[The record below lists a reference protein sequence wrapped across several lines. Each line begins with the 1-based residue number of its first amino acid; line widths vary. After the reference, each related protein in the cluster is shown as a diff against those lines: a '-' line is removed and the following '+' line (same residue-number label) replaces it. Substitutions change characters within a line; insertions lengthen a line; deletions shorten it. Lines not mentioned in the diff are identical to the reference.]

1 MPENAGSDEAK
12 ARANPFRLD
21 GLTALITGAS
31 RGIGEGC
38 ARLFAHQ
45 GAHVVLVARDA
56 SLLAALQAQI
66 RADGGSADAWALD
79 VTDQRSVAE
88 RVARLPRL
96 DVLLNNAG
104 TNRPQACLDVDAP
117 TFDSIFNLNVRAAF
131 FVAQAAARRMVDLG
145 RPGSIIMTSS
155 QAGHVGLPKRV
166 VYCGTKFAL
175 EGIVKAM
182 ALELAPYGIRVN
194 SIAPTFVETPMT
206 RPYFQ
211 DPAFGD
217 YVRQNIPLGR
227 TASVDE
233 VAAAALYLASRESAM
248 VTGTSLLVDGGW
260 TAK

>member
-1 MPENAGSDEAK
+1 MPEEAGSDEGK
-12 ARANPFRLD
+12 RIPFRLD
-21 GLTALITGAS
+21 GLTAIVTGAS

-38 ARLFAHQ
+38 AKLFARQ

-56 SLLAALQAQI
+56 ALLAGLQTKIQA
-66 RADGGSADAWALD
+66 AGGSAESWAVD
-79 VTDQRSVAE
+79 VTDQRSAAE
-88 RVARLPRL
+88 RMAQLPRL
-96 DVLLNNAG
+96 DILLNNAG
-104 TNRPQACLDVDAP
+104 TNRPQACLDVDAS

-131 FVAQAAARRMVDLG
+131 FVAQAGARRMVELG

-175 EGIVKAM
+175 EGMVKVM
-182 ALELAPYGIRVN
+182 ALELAPHGIRVN

-206 RPYFQ
+206 RPYFE
-211 DPAFGD
+211 DPNFRD
-217 YVRQNIPLGR
+217 YVRQNIPLAR
-227 TASVDE
+227 MASVDE
-233 VAAAALYLASRESAM
+233 VAAAAVYLASRESAM